1 MSALTSA
8 AYCPDCDEGSRSPIG
23 SSCETCG
30 ATLVKRAAAR
40 GGSAGAPGRQQEQQ
54 VQQMQR
60 ALLDALPIILSA
72 QGGGGGGGDGV
83 SLPPGASA
91 LLRSS
96 LQSLAQ
102 QSASVPPDAE
112 LWETPPPEAMMPFA
126 AVAAGRPTATNI
138 LDRIPRIVVDERSAV
153 LHTSTVAL
161 APGGPLH
168 ESGVRLAFD
177 AVVGEFGRTP
187 PYELAA
193 AEMVVAEPIHGCGA
207 SAPEDK
213 RYAGKIV
220 VFERGGGITFAMKAV
235 EAARRGAV
243 GVIVLQNVAV
253 WP

>member
-1 MSALTSA
+1 
-8 AYCPDCDEGSRSPIG
+8 
-23 SSCETCG
+23 
-30 ATLVKRAAAR
+30 
-40 GGSAGAPGRQQEQQ
+40 

-60 ALLDALPIILSA
+60 ALIDALPIILSA
-72 QGGGGGGGDGV
+72 QGGGEGGIA

-96 LQSLAQ
+96 LQSLAAQ
-102 QSASVPPDAE
+102 QSASVPPGAE

-126 AVAAGRPTATNI
+126 PGAADRPTATNI

-161 APGGPLH
+161 APGGALH
-168 ESGVRLAFD
+168 DSGARLVFD

-193 AEMVVAEPIHGCGA
+193 AEMVVADPIHGCGGVA
-207 SAPEDK
+207 SPEDK

-235 EAARRGAV
+235 EAAKRGAV